1 MAKGPVAVRRS
12 ASLLGVTRLAIAM
25 PAGDDVDN
33 WVTCLWVG
41 FLYVEEVMKFG
52 ELSCEMEDERPDSC
66 EKGDVG

>member
-1 MAKGPVAVRRS
+1 
-12 ASLLGVTRLAIAM
+12 M